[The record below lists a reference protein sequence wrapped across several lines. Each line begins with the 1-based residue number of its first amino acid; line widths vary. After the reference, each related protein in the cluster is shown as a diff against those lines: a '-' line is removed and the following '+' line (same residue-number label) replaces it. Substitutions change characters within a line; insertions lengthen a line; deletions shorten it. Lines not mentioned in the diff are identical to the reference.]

1 MSQSHVDQERFND
14 LKRFCGAYMSALSD
28 QITALQNVVTTTG
41 TRVQGDIANLQTQL
55 AAVQANAANQFTATD
70 LANLQSLQTQIAA
83 IDAPPAPVVTPAQAP
98 APAAPVTTVAPA
110 PVAPVVPTPVV
121 PTPAPEVPA
130 APVAPVESPTPA
142 PAA

>member
-14 LKRFCGAYMSALSD
+14 LKRFFGAYMSALSD

-70 LANLQSLQTQIAA
+70 LANLQSLSTQIAA
-83 IDAPPAPVVTPAQAP
+83 IDAPAPVVAP
-98 APAAPVTTVAPA
+98 TPA
-110 PVAPVVPTPVV
+110 PVAPVTTLPVATLVPVAPVV
-121 PTPAPEVPA
+121 EPTPAPV
-130 APVAPVESPTPA
+130 APVAPVETPTPA
-142 PAA
+142 PAAS

>member
-14 LKRFCGAYMSALSD
+14 LKRFFGAYMSALSD

-83 IDAPPAPVVTPAQAP
+83 IDAPAPVVTPAP
-98 APAAPVTTVAPA
+98 APVVPVTTLPVATPVPVALVVEPTPA
-110 PVAPVVPTPVV
+110 PVAPVAPVETPT
-121 PTPAPEVPA
+121 PTPAA
-130 APVAPVESPTPA
+130 
-142 PAA
+142 